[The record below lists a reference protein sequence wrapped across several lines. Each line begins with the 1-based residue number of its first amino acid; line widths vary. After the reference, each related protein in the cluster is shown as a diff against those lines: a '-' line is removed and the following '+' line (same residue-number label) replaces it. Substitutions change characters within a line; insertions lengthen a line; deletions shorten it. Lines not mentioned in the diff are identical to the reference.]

1 MPQFQ
6 TSDVRATP
14 PNPEDIAS
22 DLSPVISQERNP
34 APDIAHSAQTN
45 PNGEALDLVTQEL
58 AVMCHP
64 LSSLDRG
71 LVVRATH
78 NATEDS
84 DAEDI
89 KDGRRKHVIWISR
102 RTGLSNL
109 NCPFIQDC
117 GIRWEAAM
125 RKVTG
130 CKSPTPAATTPEDLP
145 QTQPPESKFWPTLII
160 LGYTLE
166 SKQEIT
172 QKFTPDVAAVLG
184 FPRGYP
190 GACERDWRYPLDFTR
205 ELWPKESSIDPDV
218 FVESLSTIPKLLL
231 MECLRLWVTLLYF
244 WRGTVPQEQC
254 IEYASG
260 PAWKNSPVAL
270 YLLAHS
276 IIQKARQP
284 SIVEKL
290 QKKEQILWVFE
301 LTQTTPMPNQSL
313 HGLALRWETCAI
325 TLAKAARTG
334 EIARLGRLR
343 ERSIANTGTNE
354 ATRLGSTS
362 GGRG

>member
-160 LGYTLE
+160 LGSLRPTWLRYSGFHAGTLAHVNG
-166 SKQEIT
+166 T
-172 QKFTPDVAAVLG
+172 G
-184 FPRGYP
+184 GN
-190 GACERDWRYPLDFTR
+190 PLYFTR

-254 IEYASG
+254 IEHASG

-284 SIVEKL
+284 SIVVKL
-290 QKKEQILWVFE
+290 QKKEQILWEFE
-301 LTQTTPMPNQSL
+301 LIQTTPMPNQSL
-313 HGLALRWETCAI
+313 HGLALRWETCAM
-325 TLAKAARTG
+325 TLAKAARKG
-334 EIARLGRLR
+334 EIARLARLR

-354 ATRLGSTS
+354 ATRRGSPSNDS
-362 GGRG
+362 G